1 MADAVARQ
9 CYVGET
15 KPKTGKQRAWEGPV
29 AHHEHVQARIKAGEA
44 TVKRGGVHSDHGGA
58 SNGDGGVPVAVV
70 DKTSNQQ
77 DIKHHGITEKLKQ
90 CFPRSEAH
98 RRVLATTALARRG
111 LCRPRGRRAWSAS
124 SRRNQPTTDG
134 WVDAQEKDRTG
145 TAFTKTTTALG
156 RRCGLA
162 GAMAVA
168 SGKQSKRT
176 GPTAMAWAK

>member
-1 MADAVARQ
+1 MARQ
-9 CYVGET
+9 CYAGET

-111 LCRPRGRRAWSAS
+111 LCRPRGRRAWSVS
-124 SRRNQPTTDG
+124 SRQNQPTIVG
-134 WVDAQEKDRTG
+134 WVDAQEKDGTG
-145 TAFTKTTTALG
+145 TVFTKTTTALG

-176 GPTAMAWAK
+176 GPTATAWAK

>member
-1 MADAVARQ
+1 MAAMTAWRRYAGDRRLVAVKQTAQEGSTSHQEHAR
-9 CYVGET
+9 
-15 KPKTGKQRAWEGPV
+15 
-29 AHHEHVQARIKAGEA
+29 ARIKAGEA
-44 TVKRGGVHSDHGGA
+44 TVKQGSVHNGHGGA

-70 DKTSNQQ
+70 DKTINQQ

-124 SRRNQPTTDG
+124 SRRNQPTTIG
-134 WVDAQEKDRTG
+134 WVEAQEKDGTG
-145 TAFTKTTTALG
+145 TVFTKTTTALG

-168 SGKQSKRT
+168 SGKQSKRA
-176 GPTAMAWAK
+176 GPTATAWAK